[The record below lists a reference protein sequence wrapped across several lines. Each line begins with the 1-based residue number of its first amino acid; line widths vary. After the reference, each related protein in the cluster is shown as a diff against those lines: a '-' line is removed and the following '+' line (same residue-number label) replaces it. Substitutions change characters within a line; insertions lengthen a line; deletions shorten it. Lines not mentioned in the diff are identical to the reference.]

1 MLWCCGDAVGL
12 ELRHRFI
19 DPVACRECLFN
30 GRRELNPEVITAV
43 MRRYSYRTE
52 IFVETFGRLNIDTT
66 SLRRDLNNRGLRLL
80 PAFARILKDPR
91 RGLAVIAAANGVD
104 WRMKWVAEDG
114 LSTIDPSRTVV
125 DDNAVAMLRNAS
137 SIVIALDNAGEAV
150 FDVALAL
157 TLASRGYDVMLTA
170 RSLPYET
177 DIIESEVK
185 WLLSEAARILG
196 LEDTVGGIRVV
207 GTGSRYPV
215 FAWNRVRRS
224 LLKEVKAR
232 DVVISK
238 GIANYEALME
248 YCSVAPDRVVAALAA
263 KCPPIAGILGVKL
276 GTPVVRAGYA
286 CRFSSVV

>member
-1 MLWCCGDAVGL
+1 MLWCRGDAVGL

-30 GRRELNPEVITAV
+30 GRRELNPEVITAI
-43 MRRYSYRTE
+43 MREYGYRTE

-66 SLRRDLNNRGLRLL
+66 SLRRDLNNRGLRIL
-80 PAFARILKDPR
+80 PAFARILDEPR
-91 RGLAVIAAANGVD
+91 MGLAVIAAANGVD
-104 WRMKWVAEDG
+104 WRMKWAVDDG

-137 SIVIALDNAGEAV
+137 SIAIVLDNAGEAV

-157 TLASRGYDVMLTA
+157 TLASRGYDVMLAA

-177 DIIESEVK
+177 DIVESEVK
-185 WLLSEAARILG
+185 RLLSEVARILG
-196 LEDTVGGIRVV
+196 LEDATGSIRVV
-207 GTGSRYPV
+207 GTGSRYPA
-215 FAWNRVRRS
+215 FARNRVRRG
-224 LLKEVKAR
+224 LLEEIKVR

-238 GIANYEALME
+238 GIANFEALME